1 MNILELNREDRFDYL
16 KKNSK
21 ALVSLKKATIKT
33 AECVIGTPLL
43 VKSEET
49 DKAAGEDGV
58 YEIAANT
65 CMYID
70 DQMDALAPGAA
81 TKSINENLKRG
92 TIYFLKNHARTTDN
106 IIGSIKDAYYKQFPL
121 SSLGY
126 DAEGM
131 ADVLTIVGEP
141 DRELDAKTYDLYKKG
156 FVKQHSIGLQ
166 YVKIDVAADDPTNA
180 PAYKIWQAHYDE
192 IINKDVADR
201 YGFFFYV
208 SEFKL
213 YELSAVLW
221 GSNDLTGIIEPG
233 KTTQEDSRK
242 STIDKSEF
250 KTIFSNQL
258 KQLWTKTN

>member
-1 MNILELNREDRFDYL
+1 MNILELSREDRFEYL

-21 ALVSLKKATIKT
+21 ALITLKKASIKT
-33 AECVIGTPLL
+33 ADCVVSNPMLI
-43 VKSEET
+43 KSEGA
-49 DKAAGEDGV
+49 DKAAGEEGA

-92 TIYFLKNHARTTDN
+92 TIYFLKNHARTTDS
-106 IIGSIKDAYYKQFPL
+106 IIGRLKDAYYKQFPL

-141 DRELDAKTYDLYKKG
+141 DEELDAKTYGLYKKG
-156 FVKQHSIGLQ
+156 FVKQHSISLQ
-166 YVKIDVAADDPTNA
+166 YVKIDLAVDDPTNA
-180 PAYKIWQAHYDE
+180 QGYKTWQAHYDE

-213 YELSAVLW
+213 FELSAVLW

-250 KTIFSNQL
+250 QTIFSNQL

>member
-192 IINKDVADR
+192 IINKDVADK

-213 YELSAVLW
+213 FELSAVLW

>member
-21 ALVSLKKATIKT
+21 ALVSLKKATLKT

-106 IIGSIKDAYYKQFPL
+106 IIGSIKDAYYKQLPL

-192 IINKDVADR
+192 IINKDVADK

-213 YELSAVLW
+213 FELSAVLW
-221 GSNDLTGIIEPG
+221 GSNDLTGIIEPE
-233 KTTQEDSRK
+233 KSTQEDSRK

>member
-92 TIYFLKNHARTTDN
+92 TIYFLKNHASTTDN

>member
-1 MNILELNREDRFDYL
+1 MNILDLNREDRFDYL

-21 ALVSLKKATIKT
+21 ALVSLKKASIKT

-49 DKAAGEDGV
+49 DKAAGEEGV

-106 IIGSIKDAYYKQFPL
+106 IIGRVKDAYYKQLPL

-126 DAEGM
+126 DSTGTAE
-131 ADVLTIVGEP
+131 VLTVLGEP

-192 IINKDVADR
+192 IINKDVADK

-213 YELSAVLW
+213 FELSAVLW
-221 GSNDLTGIIEPG
+221 GSNDLTGIIEPE
-233 KTTQEDSRK
+233 KSTQEDSRK
-242 STIDKSEF
+242 STIDKSELQ
-250 KTIFSNQL
+250 TIFNEQL

>member
-1 MNILELNREDRFDYL
+1 MNILDLNREDRFDYL

-192 IINKDVADR
+192 IINKDVADK

-213 YELSAVLW
+213 FELSAVLW
-221 GSNDLTGIIEPG
+221 GSNDLTGIIEPE
-233 KTTQEDSRK
+233 KSTQEDSRK